1 MLRAAG
7 LVSSFRPAD
16 NGKTMTGSR
25 RTRLFL
31 GGILL
36 TSACLRFHPA
46 ALGPPAAFLER
57 CILSSRIDMSGGG
70 AEPAAEQ
77 LVYQDDPPFSAF
89 CFVELRDLRGRHR
102 LQWKWYAPSGV
113 LMRRSEEIP
122 VGEAERTFA
131 RYLAWDELRFGP
143 GGERGTWTSTVFLDT
158 DLLAARTFEVR

>member
-1 MLRAAG
+1 MIR
-7 LVSSFRPAD
+7 
-16 NGKTMTGSR
+16 SR
-25 RTRLFL
+25 RTPLLL

-46 ALGPPAAFLER
+46 ALDPPAAFLER
-57 CILSSRIDMSGGG
+57 CILCPRIDVSGGG

-102 LQWKWYAPSGV
+102 LQWKWYAPSGA

-131 RYLAWDELRFGP
+131 RYLAWDGLRFGP
-143 GGERGTWTSTVFLDT
+143 GGEKGTWTAAVFLDA
-158 DLLAARTFEVR
+158 DLLASRAFEVR